1 MKRTLVSMIS
11 LLLIMATHVQS
22 IGQQKEKGPSA
33 FHSLNKKHS
42 EKINMLNNH
51 NTLAFREIN
60 NQSSSFVL
68 MQKLDSL
75 IVEEIYEGQ
84 LENSFKNIYEYNYL
98 GLVTSFTEF
107 EYGITDQQWF
117 NSYQATYSYDT
128 EGKITEEISSQWDF
142 SSNDWLLFKKETNS
156 YLSDGTL
163 GAVTDY
169 FWDPI
174 ILDWILTSKD
184 EYLYSE
190 NGKLVLTYNYNE
202 ETDTW
207 EINYKTD
214 FQYNENGKE
223 LSITSS
229 YFESAM
235 WIYSDKIEFSY
246 ASDYRLESFIG
257 SFWVSDAWE
266 FDIKEQFSY
275 NPEGDLIV
283 HTVFEW
289 DDIADHWTSYYK
301 EENEFNNLYDYSEL
315 LVPEVFYNNSIY
327 FNHMLTQMSAF
338 EYYASNWNFLGRIM
352 FYYSETDIT
361 GIQHNQAAE
370 SVIFPNPANDR
381 ISFSWYEN
389 TPIMQLEIF
398 NAAGILVLNRW
409 VDNHS
414 TISISCLPKG
424 LYLFKLSDKQA
435 VGHAEKF
442 IVQ

>member
-11 LLLIMATHVQS
+11 LLLIMAIHAQTT
-22 IGQQKEKGPSA
+22 GQQKEKRTSV
-33 FHSLNKKHS
+33 FHSLNKKYS
-42 EKINMLNNH
+42 EKINIMNNH

-60 NQSSSFVL
+60 NQSSPFVL

-117 NSYQATYSYDT
+117 NSYQASYSYDT

-142 SSNDWLLFKKETNS
+142 SSNDWLLFKKETSS

-174 ILDWILTSKD
+174 LLDWILTSKD
-184 EYLYSE
+184 EFSYSE
-190 NGKLVLTYNYNE
+190 NGKSVLTYNYIE
-202 ETDTW
+202 ETDTL

-223 LSITSS
+223 LSIISS
-229 YFESAM
+229 YFESEV

-246 ASDYRLESFIG
+246 ASDTSLESFIG
-257 SFWVSDAWE
+257 SFWVSDEWE
-266 FDIKEQFSY
+266 FIDKEQFSY
-275 NPEGDLIV
+275 NTEGDLIV
-283 HTVFEW
+283 HTVYEW
-289 DDIADHWTSYYK
+289 DNIAAHWTQYYK

-327 FNHMLTQMSAF
+327 FNHMLTQMSAY
-338 EYYASNWNFLGRIM
+338 EYNASNWIYLGKIK
-352 FYYSETDIT
+352 FYYSEIDIT
-361 GIQHNQAAE
+361 GIQNNQ
-370 SVIFPNPANDR
+370 SVVMVVFPNPASGK
-381 ISFSWYEN
+381 IGFSWLEN
-389 TPIMQLEIF
+389 IPFLQLRIY
-398 NAAGILVLNRW
+398 NAAGILVLNQQ
-409 VDNHS
+409 VDNNS
-414 TISISCLPKG
+414 TISISSLPNG
-424 LYLFKLSDKQA
+424 LYLSELSDDHGIRH
-435 VGHAEKF
+435 VEKI